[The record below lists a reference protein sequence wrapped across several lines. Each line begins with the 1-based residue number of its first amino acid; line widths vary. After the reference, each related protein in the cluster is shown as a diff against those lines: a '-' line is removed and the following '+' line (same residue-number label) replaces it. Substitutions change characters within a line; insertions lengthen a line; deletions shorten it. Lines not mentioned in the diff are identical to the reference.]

1 MNEKGTTQSFELQGG
16 GNVALLFLHGFT
28 GTPAE
33 VYPTAA
39 LINEK
44 INCTVSG
51 ILLPGHGNAPEELDN
66 YSWRDWTAAVE
77 DELTR
82 LAATHQHLLVGG
94 LAMGGLLSLYA
105 ATHRED
111 IKGAITINA
120 PVFTKNPLSTSLFV
134 SALTPLFGFMKLF
147 YAKND
152 IDRGLEWEADSRQ
165 AYRCYPVKACRSL
178 QQLRKLVL
186 AGLSAVRCRV
196 LVMQSLEDELVNN
209 SSGLYLVKRLKRTQV
224 SYQELK
230 HSHHM
235 ATMGEEKELIAQRI
249 SQFVEAAIQDKGD

>member
-51 ILLPGHGNAPEELDN
+51 ILLPGHGNARKN
-66 YSWRDWTAAVE
+66 WTITWRDWTAAVE

-82 LAATHQHLLVGG
+82 LAATHQHLLGG
-94 LAMGGLLSLYA
+94 LAMGSAFPICRHPPGE
-105 ATHRED
+105 HQ
-111 IKGAITINA
+111 GAITINA

-134 SALTPLFGFMKLF
+134 SALTPLFGFMKPF